1 MPSKPLDTKKVEQ
14 ILQMRRAGATVR
26 EISEKLGVSNGVVVK
41 YCKSHGG
48 SGRRLPKLKLV
59 GGVGAPSDPLDVPI
73 DQREVDGSTRILT
86 LDKPKTLDE
95 MAELFGVDRDEWVSE
110 YFRANEWQGFY
121 KLADGKGHKKVT
133 LYQTRVVWKRKVEE
147 PVAAAMIEFAKRHVQ
162 PVSATHKARKQP
174 ATRPFMLVWGL
185 WDAHLGMY
193 AWDKE
198 VGESFDLDIA
208 TRRVLN
214 SVDDMAAELEP
225 YQLTRVVM
233 PIGNDFMHFDSVRH
247 TTTHGTHFLDTDTRY
262 SKVFLEG
269 LRCQAYM
276 VQRALEVGAK
286 VDALYVPG
294 NHDVTSSF
302 AMCVALAERFR
313 NEKRFSMDLRM
324 NPRKAVM
331 HGGTLVAFDH
341 GQDCKPN
348 QLNTILATEFKDLWA
363 RSTYRE
369 VQVGHLHQRWEKQY
383 EGVTPTN
390 GVLVRRNPALCN
402 VDAWHHKGGLVGE
415 PMKSVEAWRYDETGF
430 RGSHVTWARDDERA
444 PRQGASR

>member
-1 MPSKPLDTKKVEQ
+1 MLTKPLDAKKIEQ
-14 ILQMRRAGATVR
+14 ILRLRRSGHSFRDIAKQLGIDVATAHR
-26 EISEKLGVSNGVVVK
+26 YAKA
-41 YCKSHGG
+41 HGG
-48 SGRRLPKLKLV
+48 SGKLPKLRLV
-59 GGVGAPSDPLDVPI
+59 NGAGAPTDPLNVPI

-95 MAELFGVDRDEWVSE
+95 MAEMFGIDRDEWVSE

-133 LYQTRVVWKRKVEE
+133 LYQTRVVWKRKVQE
-147 PVAAAMIEFAKRHVQ
+147 PVAAALVAFAQKHAAPVPPMGKRMQ
-162 PVSATHKARKQP
+162 PSGE
-174 ATRPFMLVWGL
+174 PFMVVWGL

-198 VGESFDLDIA
+198 VGASFDLEIA
-208 TRRVLN
+208 VRRVMN
-214 SVDDMAAELEP
+214 SVDDMVRELSM
-225 YQLTRVVM
+225 YNVQRVVM
-233 PIGNDFMHFDSVRH
+233 PVGNDFMHFDSVRH

-302 AMCVALAERFR
+302 AMCVALAERYR
-313 NEKRFSMDLRM
+313 NEKRFTMDLAM
-324 NPRKAVM
+324 NPRKAIM
-331 HGGTLVAFDH
+331 HGGSMVVFDH

-390 GVLVRRNPALCN
+390 GLLVRRNPALCN
-402 VDAWHHKGGLVGE
+402 VDAWHHKGGLIGE

-430 RGSHVTWARDDERA
+430 RGSHVTWARDDQR
-444 PRQGASR
+444 